1 MEIEK
6 KKIFCISSSS
16 FCYQCSSFFSED
28 WYFHLVSFSFSLKT
42 SFNFSHVTY
51 LLVTIS
57 GFFFKKNLSITIL
70 ISSSFLNGIFAG
82 YKILD
87 RHFFFFRYLNSAV
100 QLSSTFNSFSWAVNQ
115 IIGRFNVISLLQFS
129 GGSFTIRHPTTFFFV
144 FILLVV
150 H

>member
-1 MEIEK
+1 MFFILFWGLVFSPGL
-6 KKIFCISSSS
+6 IFFQSEN
-16 FCYQCSSFFSED
+16 FLQLFTCYIFVGDNFRVFF
-28 WYFHLVSFSFSLKT
+28 L
-42 SFNFSHVTY
+42 
-51 LLVTIS
+51 
-57 GFFFKKNLSITIL
+57 KNLSITIL